1 MQFEWNEKKAKT
13 NKAKHGVEFTLAI
26 TAFDDPFALIER
38 DYKHSTK
45 EEIREILI
53 GESDSGVLV
62 VIFTIRMLGAAYRII
77 SARKASKKEKKLYEV
92 AKRIPL

>member
-1 MQFEWNEKKAKT
+1 MKFS
-13 NKAKHGVEFTLAI
+13 LAI

-38 DYKHSTK
+38 DYKHFTK

-62 VIFTIRMLGAAYRII
+62 DIFTIRMLGAAYRII